1 MIFVT
6 NREWKCEFEMF
17 TLKLNRPY
25 EIQRPKPSG
34 PFKLD
39 QEFISDIE
47 KDWVRSEQWQIPK
60 PLDVQT
66 DFLNSPL
73 KSADVNGVSYPA
85 ERLQRLISSAPHQQH
100 MMSPVG
106 HGVNYNINT
115 TIAMNTS
122 PSAAQK

>member
-1 MIFVT
+1 ML
-6 NREWKCEFEMF
+6 RF
-17 TLKLNRPY
+17 TQINSSQLHRPY

-47 KDWVRSEQWQIPK
+47 KDWVRSDQWQIPK
-60 PLDVQT
+60 PLEINT
-66 DFLNSPL
+66 DFLHSPL

-85 ERLQRLISSAPHQQH
+85 DRLQRLISNAPQH
-100 MMSPVG
+100 MVSPVSH
-106 HGVNYNINT
+106 HGISYNMNT
-115 TIAMNTS
+115 TISLNAS